1 MISWV
6 FVIKNGPVNMGPILN
21 GYGAEC
27 YLIPVIALLWNAW
40 SETLHKHCFKHWM
53 VVM

>member
-1 MISWV
+1 M
-6 FVIKNGPVNMGPILN
+6 GPVLS

-27 YLIPVIALLWNAW
+27 YLIPVIALLWTAC
-40 SETLHKHCFKHWM
+40 SEALHKHSFKHWM